1 MHQLVRVVRLDGLL
15 APWRREKSV
24 CVVESR
30 NEGELR
36 VRDRGS
42 RFSKYDDEP
51 VRSARH
57 HGLQLK
63 SAPTEDS
70 MGCDDPIRWGWCWV
84 CAAVWTSSALGL
96 ALGSASITRLPIH
109 LHLLLRWP
117 VLLAPRHFHRV
128 PIKAGLIVFIVIVVI
143 VVIVVCCHVCV
154 IVVVRWGSPLN
165 QIILPRVSKP
175 KSEIG
180 DGLVLFGP
188 LEAVNGGCQAVLLY
202 AVVKGSVQELIRSQS
217 QNAGDG
223 RRSKHDGQI
232 PREAVEHKCSAG
244 LAFCWRHLEFWRQ
257 MLQHVIP
264 RVPWRARK
272 QSSYLGGS
280 FGSSWGYDQYCPGP
294 RVSNGDKLTLA
305 IGSPVV
311 DAGARHQHIMNNCEA
326 ALAVHPPPVPREN
339 LHIVKHGSLVE
350 PDASAVDRAGELDLG
365 WVEVVKRGLVQN
377 LGRLIAEDIDN
388 RLRGKQD
395 VGIGRE
401 VCRGETMLA
410 PVSGLGVQH
419 RQIYS
424 LWMVI
429 NV

>member
-1 MHQLVRVVRLDGLL
+1 MHQLVGVMRLDGLL

-30 NEGELR
+30 NQGKLR
-36 VRDRGS
+36 VRDRGP
-42 RFSKYDDEP
+42 RFSKHDDEP

-63 SAPTEDS
+63 GAATRDS
-70 MGCDDPIRWGWCWV
+70 MWCDDPIGGGWRWV

-96 ALGSASITRLPIH
+96 ALGSASITRLPIR
-109 LHLLLRWP
+109 LHLLFRWP
-117 VLLAPRHFHRV
+117 VLLAPRDFHRAS
-128 PIKAGLIVFIVIVVI
+128 IKAGIIVV
-143 VVIVVCCHVCV
+143 VVVTVVVVCCHVCV
-154 IVVVRWGSPLN
+154 IVVVRWRCSLN

-175 KSEIG
+175 KAEIG
-180 DGLVLFGP
+180 DGLVLLGP
-188 LEAVNGGCQAVLLY
+188 LEAVNGGCQAILLY
-202 AVVKGSVQELIRSQS
+202 AVVKGSVQELIRPQS
-217 QNAGDG
+217 QNAGD
-223 RRSKHDGQI
+223 RRGGKHDGQVSC
-232 PREAVEHKCSAG
+232 EAVEHKCRAG
-244 LAFCWRHLEFWRQ
+244 LAFCWRHLEFGRQ
-257 MLQHVIP
+257 MLQHVVP
-264 RVPWRARK
+264 GVPWRARK

-305 IGSPVV
+305 VGPPAV
-311 DAGARHQHIMNNCEA
+311 DAGARHQHIVDNREA

-339 LHIVKHGSLVE
+339 LHIMKHGSLVE
-350 PDASAVDRAGELDLG
+350 PDTSAVDRAGELDLG

-377 LGRLIAEDIDN
+377 LGRLIAEDVDN

-401 VCRGETMLA
+401 VCGGESRSA
-410 PVSGLGVQH
+410 PISGLGVRH
-419 RQIYS
+419 RLIYS